1 MNVSQPLWLEAP
13 ERPHL
18 ADGEVH
24 VWRACLRQDQGTLLA
39 CWESLSA
46 DERERAGRFH
56 FRRDREHFVTARGV
70 LRDLLGRYTGVE
82 PRLLRF
88 SYDRYGK
95 PALSGGAGGAPLHF
109 NVSHSNG
116 LALYAVTRGC
126 EVGIDLEFVREDFA
140 TLEIAERFFSAREV
154 SALRARPRFLRL
166 LGAQGG
172 LREGARRGAFIPAGP
187 LHRVAYARRAG
198 RAPVH
203 GGRPAGGRPLVS
215 NRAVSGRGLQGRPR
229 GQGRA
234 GVAALLP
241 LALKIFKSTR
251 RRARRGPRRP
261 GRR

>member
-154 SALRARPRFLRL
+154 SALRAL
-166 LGAQGG
+166 
-172 LREGARRGAFIPAGP
+172 
-187 LHRVAYARRAG
+187 
-198 RAPVH
+198 
-203 GGRPAGGRPLVS
+203 
-215 NRAVSGRGLQGRPR
+215 PR
-229 GQGRA
+229 GERA
-234 GVAALLP
+234 RAFFDCWARKEAYVKARGEGLSYPLALFTVSLTPGEPAALLSTEDDP
-241 LALKIFKSTR
+241 REAARWSLIELFPGEGYRAALAVKGA
-251 RRARRGPRRP
+251 RASLRYCRWP
-261 GRR
+261 